1 MRRGIIVEK
10 NKKSVTLLTPD
21 GQFLKTK
28 NDRHNGEIGEEIM
41 FPSETR
47 MGRRASFF
55 DILGLRPFKM
65 GIFTMTA
72 IMLFIFMMLPVFSNN
87 KAYAYMTIDIN
98 PSFEM
103 ALNSEYEVIELTP
116 LNDEGKRIVSDIN
129 DWEKSD
135 FKQVIDAIITDCSEQ
150 GYVKESKEILISTV
164 YENTKDDTYK
174 SGVKKQLSDV
184 TNKYKKTYHMESL
197 ESDLDTREKAK
208 KEGMSTGTYIRQNEK
223 KNNKEKTDEDSNNGD
238 QNDTE
243 NEKESVNEGDNP
255 QTDQENSQK
264 EDNEQLNESDSGEQK
279 EESTDQD
286 DQKNDKD
293 TNVNE
298 SEEKTNAEKDGET
311 EQTPTQDP
319 QDKGKDEE
327 YKGKHDSREYKNGK
341 RERGE
346 HDSSYH
352 RNYNSSDR
360 RNPNGYRNGSESNQ
374 NENSPRIPGEYAN

>member
-55 DILGLRPFKM
+55 DILRLRPFKM

-223 KNNKEKTDEDSNNGD
+223 KNNKTDEDSNNGD
-238 QNDTE
+238 QNDKE

-286 DQKNDKD
+286 DQKSDKD
-293 TNVNE
+293 ANVNE
-298 SEEKTNAEKDGET
+298 SEEKTNAEKDGEI

-374 NENSPRIPGEYAN
+374 KENSPRIPGEYAN